1 MTALRGY
8 RPRISATTPL
18 TVDESFALV
27 ASGEAMTLGPGHGPH
42 DVAGGHRAPPDGRPP
57 ALRDAHAP
65 AAGEERPATLAF
77 VRHVLATYRVEPTT
91 GQLERL
97 VR

>member
-1 MTALRGY
+1 MWPEAIARL
-8 RPRISATTPL
+8 P
-18 TVDESFALV
+18 TVDL
-27 ASGEAMTLGPGHGPH
+27 
-42 DVAGGHRAPPDGRPP
+42 PPFETRM
-57 ALRDAHAP
+57 LRR
-65 AAGEERPATLAF
+65 AGEERPATLAF